1 MGYIEETGAAQHLRD
16 ARITP
21 IYEGTNGIQ
30 ALDLVTRKVS
40 MRGGEVVANLIGEM
54 RETAS
59 ALGAEADQLI
69 QAIGLLEI
77 ESDRIRDWLARDDER
92 AIASATPF
100 LRLFGLTLGGFGL
113 AKAALAAR
121 GRNAP
126 DADTGAQLL
135 AYFSAMQLPQVA
147 SLAVMVRD
155 GSKAVIAVTPE
166 VLAVR

>member
-1 MGYIEETGAAQHLRD
+1 
-16 ARITP
+16 
-21 IYEGTNGIQ
+21 
-30 ALDLVTRKVS
+30 
-40 MRGGEVVANLIGEM
+40 M

-59 ALGAEADQLI
+59 ALGGEADRLI

-77 ESDRIRDWLARDDER
+77 ESDRIRDWLAREDER
-92 AIASATPF
+92 AIAAATPF

-126 DADTGAQLL
+126 DAETGAQLL
-135 AYFSAMQLPQVA
+135 AYFSTMQLPQVA

-155 GSKAVIAVTPE
+155 GSNAIIAVTPE
-166 VLAVR
+166 ALAVR